1 MRKSFNI
8 IVSGKVQGVWFRRAT
23 LEKALEFKL
32 TGWVRN
38 IADGSVEI
46 HVEGEERDILLLVD
60 WCRSGPDL
68 ARVSQVITSEIVV
81 EEYKEFVIC

>member
-8 IVSGKVQGVWFRRAT
+8 IVTGKVQGVWYRRAT
-23 LEKALEFKL
+23 LEKASKFNL

-38 IADGSVEI
+38 ITDGSVEI
-46 HVEGEERDILLLVD
+46 HVEGKEGDVLLLVD

-68 ARVSQVITSEIVV
+68 ARVHQVISSEVVV
-81 EEYKEFVIC
+81 EEYKEFIIC